1 MADFTVKNCIN
12 SLRIMLLELIRRLIV
27 NTRVNRML
35 VEVHRLKVY
44 ANGINSMSTAVGA
57 ILQMLVYNYV
67 ILITAPGEDLT
78 QMTET
83 LISKLGQTL
92 TILNGPHEQRAE
104 RVKGLLTTCQQKMSS
119 RPHLLANLQPTLL
132 TIAEITST
140 PEDQVQKLM
149 TLRLNILF
157 MSHI

>member
-12 SLRIMLLELIRRLIV
+12 SLRIMLLELIEIATY
-27 NTRVNRML
+27 TRVNRML

-44 ANGINSMSTAVGA
+44 ANAEQSCTCWWTAMWSPSLHQER
-57 ILQMLVYNYV
+57 ILPRWQRPWS
-67 ILITAPGEDLT
+67 ASWGKPWH
-78 QMTET
+78 
-83 LISKLGQTL
+83 
-92 TILNGPHEQRAE
+92 ILNGPHEQRAE